1 MPVESLRPFE
11 PNWNLFCTRSSSGRF
26 NQALVEARNP
36 EKYRL
41 HELAAQTMSSK
52 NHNNTSNE
60 SASDSMVAVVK
71 RKRGRPPK
79 KRPPE
84 TQVLQPPKGKRTLK
98 LPRRPAR
105 YDSKGM
111 ATKEYILY
119 CRIKLQK
126 ILLRKQLKVA
136 YHYIILQLSIHNRIV
151 RRARFS
157 FLKRCWRLCWS
168 ALHLSTC

>member
-1 MPVESLRPFE
+1 VVAVYFFGSHDLYRLSYETNLDIRCFSSLVPVESLRPFE

-52 NHNNTSNE
+52 SHNTSNE
-60 SASDSMVAVVK
+60 DTAGSVVVVVK

-79 KRPPE
+79 HRPPE
-84 TQVLQPPKGKRTLK
+84 MQVPQLPKAKRTLK
-98 LPRRPAR
+98 LPRRPPR
-105 YDSKGM
+105 YDSKGIV
-111 ATKEYILY
+111 TKEHILY

-126 ILLRKQLKVA
+126 VLLRGQLKV
-136 YHYIILQLSIHNRIV
+136 S
-151 RRARFS
+151 
-157 FLKRCWRLCWS
+157 CM
-168 ALHLSTC
+168 